1 MSKFTPP
8 DDIRIAALDQRLQ
21 TAHYDLMAPGR
32 GTPWED
38 RGSVG
43 TLTGFFRTCLRS
55 MTHPAKLLDSIRRT
69 STPTDATAFVIGCG
83 VMWGLSAL
91 IHTVLWY
98 VYLGKQHGVTI
109 DPMLFWIAA
118 ALRSVGFGV
127 GAILVAK
134 VATAIYYRLI
144 AHDMTS
150 KAPQVLAYNVISY
163 GLGPS
168 LLALIPVIGPLLGLV
183 WIPFVWLLG
192 GVKRLYVRGIST
204 FIVTTITFVITAG
217 LGVGVFFLAD
227 LVWTLITNG
236 AVQS

>member
-8 DDIRIAALDQRLQ
+8 DDIRIAALEQRGR

-43 TLTGFFRTCLRS
+43 TVSAFIRTCLMS
-55 MTHPAKLLDSIRRT
+55 MGRPGALLDSIRRT
-69 STPTDATAFVIGCG
+69 STPTDAAGFVIGVG
-83 VMWGLSAL
+83 VIWGLSAL
-91 IHTVLWY
+91 IHTILWFL
-98 VYLGKQHGVTI
+98 YLGKQHGVTV
-109 DPMLFWIAA
+109 DPTLFWVGA
-118 ALRSVGFGV
+118 ALRAAAFGV
-127 GAILVAK
+127 GAFLVAK
-134 VATAIYYRLI
+134 IATAIYYKLI

-168 LLALIPVIGPLLGLV
+168 LLALIPIAGPILALV
-183 WIPFVWLLG
+183 WIPFVWLVG

-204 FIVTTITFVITAG
+204 FIVTMITFVITAG
-217 LGVGVFFLAD
+217 IAIGVFFLAD
-227 LVWTLITNG
+227 LVWTLVTNG